1 MLPHVSLP
9 IPPYPFQSIPC
20 ESPPGVCKFG
30 DSLLVYTRR
39 HAFTYDCP
47 PVSSHDDL
55 EIPLGLPIVLHKA
68 LHMAAANGHLEV
80 VEYLIRNNVDVNIT
94 NAEKNTP
101 LHWACLNG
109 HSEVVRNLILAG
121 ADVAALNS
129 HERTPLDEAVNMGKM
144 DIVDVIS
151 SASAQAELEGVN
163 IS

>member
-1 MLPHVSLP
+1 MARGKSFILKWKKKKKKKKTGTYRPSGSGYHLSGND
-9 IPPYPFQSIPC
+9 
-20 ESPPGVCKFG
+20 EAVCCVLG
-30 DSLLVYTRR
+30 DFCNDMGSAV
-39 HAFTYDCP
+39 
-47 PVSSHDDL
+47 
-55 EIPLGLPIVLHKA
+55 GK
-68 LHMAAANGHLEV
+68 NGNTTL
-80 VEYLIRNNVDVNIT
+80 RKDVNIT

-151 SASAQAELEGVN
+151 SASALAELVGVN